1 MELSPRKK
9 LMASILAGVGITAG
23 AAGIAGAVSNP
34 GATAPAAKQ
43 VATAAPAPTP
53 VTPVTPAPAAETPG
67 TETTD
72 PNEPPEAPGTA
83 EASDPAGGT
92 NKQDPSYTG
101 SVTAPQDQGGAKET
115 DENAAL
121 APLAKISAADATSA
135 ALAAVPGTA
144 GTATLENENGN
155 VVYSVIVTTS
165 TGTVDVKVDAGNGK
179 VLAQDAG
186 GNETDGGNSATAN
199 G

>member
-9 LMASILAGVGITAG
+9 LAASILAGVGITAG

-34 GATAPAAKQ
+34 GATAPVAVSAQPAATPAATP
-43 VATAAPAPTP
+43 VTTAAPS
-53 VTPVTPAPAAETPG
+53 PG

-72 PNEPPEAPGTA
+72 PSEPPEAPGSA
-83 EASDPAGGT
+83 DVSDPAGGT
-92 NKQDPSYTG
+92 DTADPSYTG
-101 SVTAPQDQGGAKET
+101 SVTAPQQQGTKET

-121 APLAKISAADATSA
+121 QPLAKISAADATKA

-144 GTATLENENGN
+144 TTASLENENGN

-165 TGTVDVKVDAGNGK
+165 TGTVDVKVDAGNGT
-179 VLAQDAG
+179 VLSQDAG
-186 GNETDGGNSATAN
+186 GNESNGGTSESAN